1 MKLNV
6 VISGLLFFSLL
17 GCKDRSNEKKNVAME
32 TMSCEARK
40 QY

>member
-17 GCKDRSNEKKNVAME
+17 GCKDNEKKNVAME